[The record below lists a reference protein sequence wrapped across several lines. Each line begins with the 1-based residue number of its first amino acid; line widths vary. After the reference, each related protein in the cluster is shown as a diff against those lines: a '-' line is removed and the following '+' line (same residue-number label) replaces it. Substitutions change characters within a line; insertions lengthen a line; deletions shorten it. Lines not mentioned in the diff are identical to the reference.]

1 MGISHL
7 NLSPRVPTARADRS
21 RRYARK
27 NSGNGRRIF
36 LYGHRGKLIISRL
49 IGAANAVF
57 PAKAGTEIPHRHLQH
72 VVTQRRYPGRIVARR
87 GAGDQVEVHTSI
99 CNMSKIAQLTRE
111 YGGELRDSKPA
122 ERHQIER
129 GQFIEDGVLVAR
141 NRAAVS

>member
-1 MGISHL
+1 MRR
-7 NLSPRVPTARADRS
+7 PEADRS

-27 NSGNGRRIF
+27 NSGNGRRLF

-57 PAKAGTEIPHRHLQH
+57 PAKAGTKIPHCHLQH

-99 CNMSKIAQLTRE
+99 CNMSKIAHLVFRE
-111 YGGELRDSKPA
+111 YGAELRDSKPA
-122 ERHQIER
+122 DQ
-129 GQFIEDGVLVAR
+129 
-141 NRAAVS
+141 AA